1 MECNDCASGA
11 AMAWPE
17 LYQEYVL
24 MAENIQDRAYYQS
37 KDEKWALSWSSSGW
51 GLGAADQLG
60 KKDKISTNMFYSCF
74 NYLPISRFRMGLEWC
89 KCPSDVGY
97 NNWIYYDTSSIE
109 FNFGNIPV

>member
-1 MECNDCASGA
+1 
-11 AMAWPE
+11 MAWPE

-60 KKDKISTNMFYSCF
+60 KKVK
-74 NYLPISRFRMGLEWC
+74 
-89 KCPSDVGY
+89 
-97 NNWIYYDTSSIE
+97 
-109 FNFGNIPV
+109 NIHQYVFICVLQLFIN

>member
-1 MECNDCASGA
+1 MFWSPITKKNIIFEKVECNDCANGA

-60 KKDKISTNMFYSCF
+60 KKDK
-74 NYLPISRFRMGLEWC
+74 
-89 KCPSDVGY
+89 
-97 NNWIYYDTSSIE
+97 
-109 FNFGNIPV
+109 NIRQYVLFVF

>member
-1 MECNDCASGA
+1 
-11 AMAWPE
+11 MAWPE

-60 KKDKISTNMFYSCF
+60 KKDK
-74 NYLPISRFRMGLEWC
+74 
-89 KCPSDVGY
+89 
-97 NNWIYYDTSSIE
+97 
-109 FNFGNIPV
+109 NIR

>member
-1 MECNDCASGA
+1 
-11 AMAWPE
+11 MAWPE

-60 KKDKISTNMFYSCF
+60 KKTKISAHSLFRLL
-74 NYLPISRFRMGLEWC
+74 YLSTSTVQRLEISRVQSLEISRFCTLDISRRC
-89 KCPSDVGY
+89 
-97 NNWIYYDTSSIE
+97 TIE
-109 FNFGNIPV
+109 VSR

>member
-1 MECNDCASGA
+1 
-11 AMAWPE
+11 MAWPE

-60 KKDKISTNMFYSCF
+60 KKRQKYPTICFICVLST
-74 NYLPISRFRMGLEWC
+74 
-89 KCPSDVGY
+89 V
-97 NNWIYYDTSSIE
+97 
-109 FNFGNIPV
+109 